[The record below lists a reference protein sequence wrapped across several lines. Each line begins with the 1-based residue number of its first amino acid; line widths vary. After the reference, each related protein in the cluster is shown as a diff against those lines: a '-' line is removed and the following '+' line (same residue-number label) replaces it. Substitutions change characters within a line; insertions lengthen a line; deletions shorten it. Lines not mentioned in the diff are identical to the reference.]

1 MLCLYQIIPFVIKYC
16 IFLFSLSTFIVVNFL
31 DNLQLLAVVAGCSD
45 DQNRGAASDSFSVVS
60 AVAAAAAL
68 PPDADGLRLAPKR
81 CPRPAAS
88 PAPSRGGGVLELAAP
103 DIHSAS
109 LQPLARADSYRGAQC
124 SILYLQSRGY
134 NSYTSGTI

>member
-1 MLCLYQIIPFVIKYC
+1 M
-16 IFLFSLSTFIVVNFL
+16 
-31 DNLQLLAVVAGCSD
+31 GCSD
-45 DQNRGAASDSFSVVS
+45 DQNRGAASDSFSVS
-60 AVAAAAAL
+60 AVAAAL
-68 PPDADGLRLAPKR
+68 PPDAGGLRLAPKR

-103 DIHSAS
+103 DIHSAT

-134 NSYTSGTI
+134 TSYTRALHTQLEEILNAYLYVISTIVNV